1 MKVYC
6 FETDI
11 DSEAV
16 PLNVCC
22 YPKFIGTDLR
32 TDGAPQRLKIQAN
45 NRRHLFL
52 VGCCLL
58 LAGFVVG
65 WKAGRLLVV
74 SANSET
80 RRRYLHEK
88 GTAEGPVRTGVLD
101 SLRRFQE
108 GYKSRD
114 LKQVDAFMEALFS
127 RSQDTTAIGTDF
139 NEWATGYD
147 SVARFIRTDW
157 RAWGNVQLDVD
168 EAVVSSSGD
177 VAWLATTGT
186 VSFADSSRPFRFT
199 AVLTS
204 QDSRWLFRK
213 VQFQWDDRPASFSDL
228 TARTVWSLL
237 TLR

>member
-1 MKVYC
+1 MYC

-11 DSEAV
+11 NSGAAW
-16 PLNVCC
+16 LSLCC

-32 TDGAPQRLKIQAN
+32 TDGAPQRLKIEAN

-80 RRRYLHEK
+80 RQRYLREK
-88 GTAEGPVRTGVLD
+88 GTDESSARTGELD
-101 SLRRFQE
+101 SLRKFQE
-108 GYKSRD
+108 GYRSRD
-114 LKQVDAFMEALFS
+114 PKQVDAFMEALFS
-127 RSQDTTAIGTDF
+127 RNLDTRAIGTDF

-147 SVARFIRTDW
+147 SVAQFIRTDW

-168 EAVVSSSGD
+168 DAVVSSSGD

-186 VSFADSSRPFRFT
+186 VSFANSSRPIRFT
-199 AVLTS
+199 AVLTM
-204 QDSRWLFRK
+204 QDSRWLFRE
-213 VQFQWDDRPASFSDL
+213 VHFQWDDRPVSLSDL
-228 TARTVWSLL
+228 TGRTVWSLL